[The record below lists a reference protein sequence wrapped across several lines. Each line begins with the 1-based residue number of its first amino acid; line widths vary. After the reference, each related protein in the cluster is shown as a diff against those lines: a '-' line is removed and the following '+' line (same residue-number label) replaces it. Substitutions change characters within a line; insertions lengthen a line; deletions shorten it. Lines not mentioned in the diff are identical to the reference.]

1 MKTIKPT
8 LILIIL
14 LFISCKEDN
23 NKTDIKNDT
32 IETEKSSL
40 QFENIDSTQFP
51 NEIKYQGNIKNA
63 VRWRDKQGENIVITT
78 ETGIYKKENIERL
91 NDTSRDAELFAYH
104 YLIKDNKVTPSWK
117 VYDFILDCEVD
128 VFASF
133 IKNSFNI
140 TDLDNNGI
148 AEVWLMYKTTC
159 TGDVSPSNMKIIMY
173 EGNKKY
179 AMRGTNKSLIGIDEN
194 GKNSYMGGEYKF
206 DEEFNKS
213 KKVFK
218 DFAVNLW
225 NKNILETWGK

>member
-40 QFENIDSTQFP
+40 KVKNIDSTQFP
-51 NEIKYQGNIKNA
+51 NEIKYKGNIKNA
-63 VRWRDKQGENIVITT
+63 VRWRDKKGENIVLTT
-78 ETGIYKKENIERL
+78 ETGIYKKENIKREL
-91 NDTSRDAELFAYH
+91 DDSRDAELFAYH

-128 VFASF
+128 VVASF
-133 IKNSFNI
+133 IKNSFNV

-148 AEVWLMYKTTC
+148 AEVWLMYLTTC

-173 EGNKKY
+173 ERNKKY

-194 GKNSYMGGEYKF
+194 GKNSYMGGEYKL
-206 DEEFNKS
+206 DEEFNKN
-213 KKVFK
+213 KKIFK

-225 NKNILETWGK
+225 NKNILETWGN